1 MPRTPDRSRSW
12 RSFAAA
18 VTAVAACCALASP
31 ARAETT
37 QLAVGDQF
45 TQVDAF
51 RGLVA
56 WSHYDRDTERYRLRY
71 RFEGRTRFA
80 DAPSRPEPF
89 DLDLGPDERGSFLA
103 VYSRCGRAPE
113 DCDLYQYR
121 FAKREERK
129 LRAPSSERFSERQP
143 TVWGSRIVFDRSGV
157 KTPIRLGRRTAG
169 GTLGIEGGSLD
180 LGAFEQRPIALEL
193 RDRHLAFAWYAGTCE
208 DGGKIQPDLTEMLL
222 LKLDNDKVT
231 GRRLVGR
238 GCGGDDEADFDFP
251 SLSEDALYY
260 RFGHGDITD
269 VRLRKTSLQ
278 GEPLATVVAPEDLDW
293 YAQDGSTAYYVV
305 SSRDKLIQRERNA
318 FTERP
323 VPPTGASTP

>member
-80 DAPSRPEPF
+80 DAPSRAEPF

-103 VYSRCGRAPE
+103 VYSRCGRDGE

-129 LRAPSSERFSERQP
+129 LRGPSSERFNEGSP
-143 TVWGSRIVFDRSGV
+143 TVWGSRIAFDRSGV
-157 KTPIRLGRRTAG
+157 ETPIRLGRRAG
-169 GTLGIEGGSLD
+169 GGTSDIEGGSRDQVLD
-180 LGAFEQRPIALEL
+180 LQGPTALEL
-193 RDRHLAFAWYAGTCE
+193 RAEHLAFAWYAGTDE
-208 DGGKIQPDLTEMLL
+208 SAAGGGPAPAITEMWLL
-222 LKLDNDKVT
+222 EFDGDDESE
-231 GRRLVGR
+231 RRLVGR
-238 GCGGDDEADFDFP
+238 GIEGGPEADFEYP
-251 SLSEDALYY
+251 SLTEDALYY
-260 RFGHGDITD
+260 GFRDGRFDNE
-269 VRLRKTSLQ
+269 RFRKTSLQ
-278 GEPLATVVAPEDLDW
+278 GEPMATVVAPGSLLW
-293 YAQDGSTAYYVV
+293 YAQDGSTGYYVI
-305 SSRDKLIQRERNA
+305 SGRGNLIQRERDA

-323 VPPTGASTP
+323 PAP